1 MATRRRP
8 STGERLLARL
18 RAELAAHG
26 VELPA
31 SARCVRQWPRE
42 SDRVNGAWLWFVH
55 SDTEPVPDIGS
66 IWPMYAVVRAPVWH
80 LAETTPTYSSSRS
93 EWHVDLA

>member
-1 MATRRRP
+1 MTRP
-8 STGERLLARL
+8 PVSVRLMARL
-18 RAELAAHG
+18 RAELAARG
-26 VELPA
+26 VELPE

-55 SDTEPVPDIGS
+55 SDTDPVPDIGS

-80 LAETTPTYSSSRS
+80 LAETTPTYSSTRP
-93 EWHVDLA
+93 EWHVDLS